1 MEENGIRCLVSKEES
16 YSPFKHGCIHE
27 EDEEY
32 IVKNKVG
39 YMDIAGYTDGWGS
52 CLPYVN
58 LFLNYDV
65 EDIRKD
71 YLKIIHK
78 AMFAK
83 KAMLNKTGLW
93 FLLIGNIPD
102 FLDEV
107 GIEVDWRKLY
117 DIFLQFLKISAI
129 WC

>member
-1 MEENGIRCLVSKEES
+1 
-16 YSPFKHGCIHE
+16 
-27 EDEEY
+27 
-32 IVKNKVG
+32 
-39 YMDIAGYTDGWGS
+39 MDIAGYTDGWDS

-65 EDIRKD
+65 EDIRRD

-83 KAMLNKTGLW
+83 TAMLNKTGLW